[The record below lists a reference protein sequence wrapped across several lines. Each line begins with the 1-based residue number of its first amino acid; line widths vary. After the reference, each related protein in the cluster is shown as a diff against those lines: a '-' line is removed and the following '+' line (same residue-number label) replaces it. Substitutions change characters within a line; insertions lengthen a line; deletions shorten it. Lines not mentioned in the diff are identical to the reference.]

1 METPGLHKKPHSYNQ
16 NAVFAIE
23 PLRIPLNYGLRATAY
38 GAEHYCNFPKKAFV
52 MLKKTLSAMAL
63 ATLALT
69 ANAADVLKVAATAV
83 PHAEIL
89 NHVKPALQK
98 QGVDLQVREFSDY
111 VQPNAA
117 VEDKQLDANFFQH
130 QPYLDSYNKDRKS
143 SLVAVPNGK
152 IHVEPF
158 GAYSRKVKNVK
169 DLKDGATVAIPNDP
183 SNGGRAL
190 LLLAKQGLIELKDP
204 KSLTPTPLDVVKN
217 PKKLKFREL
226 EAPLLPRALADVDL
240 ALINTNY
247 AIEAKLNPTKDALF
261 IEGKDSPYANIVAAR
276 KDRANDPA
284 IAKLIQALHSDD
296 VKKFL
301 ADKYQGA
308 VVPAF

>member
-1 METPGLHKKPHSYNQ
+1 MIKQ
-16 NAVFAIE
+16 
-23 PLRIPLNYGLRATAY
+23 
-38 GAEHYCNFPKKAFV
+38 
-52 MLKKTLSAMAL
+52 TLSALAIAAL
-63 ATLALT
+63 AFSAQ
-69 ANAADVLKVAATAV
+69 AADVLKVAATAV

-89 NHVKPALQK
+89 NFIKPQLKA
-98 QGVDLQVREFSDY
+98 QGVELQVKEFSDY
-111 VQPNAA
+111 VQPNMA

-130 QPYLDSYNKDRKS
+130 QPYLDSFNKDRKT
-143 SLVAVPNGK
+143 SLVIVPNGK
-152 IHVEPF
+152 VHVEPF
-158 GAYSRKVKNVK
+158 GAYSSKIKNLKDLK

-190 LLLAKQGLIELKDP
+190 ILLAKQGLIELKDA
-204 KSLTPTPLDVVKN
+204 KSLTPTPLDIAKN

-261 IEGKDSPYANIVAAR
+261 IEGADSPYTNIVAAR
-276 KDRANDPA
+276 ADRANGAD
-284 IAKLIQALHSDD
+284 IAKLMKALHSPE
-296 VKKFL
+296 VKKFIL
-301 ADKYQGA
+301 DKYQGA

>member
-1 METPGLHKKPHSYNQ
+1 
-16 NAVFAIE
+16 
-23 PLRIPLNYGLRATAY
+23 
-38 GAEHYCNFPKKAFV
+38 
-52 MLKKTLSAMAL
+52 MLKKTFTAVAIAALALSAQ
-63 ATLALT
+63 
-69 ANAADVLKVAATAV
+69 AADVLKVAATAV
-83 PHAEIL
+83 PHAELL
-89 NHVKPALQK
+89 NFVKPKLKAD
-98 QGVDLQVREFSDY
+98 GVDLQIKEFSDY

-143 SLVAVPNGK
+143 SLVMVPNGK

-158 GAYSRKVKNVK
+158 GAYSQKIKNIK

-190 LLLAKQGLIELKDP
+190 LLLAKQGLITLKDP
-204 KSLTPTPLDVVKN
+204 NSLTATALDVAKN
-217 PKKLKFREL
+217 PKKLKFKEL

-261 IEGKDSPYANIVAAR
+261 IEGADSPYTNIVVAR
-276 KDRANDPA
+276 KDRANDPN
-284 IAKLIQALHSDD
+284 IAKLIKALHSTE
-296 VKKFL
+296 VKQFIQE
-301 ADKYQGA
+301 KYKGA

>member
-1 METPGLHKKPHSYNQ
+1 
-16 NAVFAIE
+16 
-23 PLRIPLNYGLRATAY
+23 
-38 GAEHYCNFPKKAFV
+38 
-52 MLKKTLSAMAL
+52 MLKKTLSAIAL

-69 ANAADVLKVAATAV
+69 AHAADAVLKVAATAV

-89 NHVKPALQK
+89 NHIKPALKK
-98 QGVDLQVREFSDY
+98 QGIDLQVREFSDY

-143 SLVAVPNGK
+143 SLVAVPNGTV
-152 IHVEPF
+152 HVEPF
-158 GAYSRKVKNVK
+158 GAYSKKVKNIK

-190 LLLAKQGLIELKDP
+190 LPLAKQGLVTLKDP
-204 KSLTPTPLDVVKN
+204 KSLTPTPLDVVNN
-217 PKKLKFREL
+217 PKKLKFKEL
-226 EAPLLPRALADVDL
+226 EAPLLPRALGDVDL

-276 KDRANDPA
+276 KDRANSPE
-284 IAKLIQALHSDD
+284 ITKLIQALRSED

-301 ADKYQGA
+301 QDKYQGA